1 MNNSICVTTACL
13 LLGAT
18 APLAART
25 VQGDRYLAE
34 GRACAARK
42 QWDAA
47 LASYRLA
54 LSQDP
59 AEMIY
64 QMATEKAVFQAAGA
78 HVALGRQA
86 RAQGL
91 AAEAVAEFERASAL
105 APGLAVASQ
114 ELAATREMMRRNDR
128 LTPLERVKQ
137 EQEEERDRILPVPD
151 LQAGTNGAITLT
163 MVNQSPKVL
172 FETVGKYAGMN
183 VLFDPEYQPGKN
195 FSLTLDGV
203 TPTQALDHLA
213 LLSKS
218 FWKALSQN
226 TVFVTNDNPN
236 KRRDYEAQVTRVFY
250 LSNVNTP
257 QEMQEIINTVRS
269 MADLQRVMPYSTQYA
284 IIARG
289 EADKITLAAALI
301 ADLDKPRSEV
311 VVDILVLEASQV
323 FSRKIT
329 AALASTGLSLPINFS
344 PRASVQTPT
353 TTSTATT
360 STTTTSTTSTTAST
374 IPLSS
379 LGHLASADFSVS
391 LPGALLQAVMSDAG
405 THVLQAPQ
413 LRAVD
418 SIKATLKIGDRQP
431 TATGSY
437 SSGAGTATVS
447 ALVNTQFTYID
458 VGVNVDI
465 TPRVHD
471 NGDVSMHVELEI
483 SSVNGHVTLGGIDEP
498 IIGQRKVVHDIR
510 MRAGEVSLLAGL
522 VSQQDTKSTTGIP
535 GLSGIPILR
544 RLFTGESL
552 DRNRSELM
560 IAIIPHVVRGPV
572 VTPANLRGIDTGTAG
587 TVKLNLAPKTP
598 ER

>member
-1 MNNSICVTTACL
+1 MKNSICVTAACL

-25 VQGDRYLAE
+25 VQGDRYLAA
-34 GRACAARK
+34 GRASAARK

-54 LSQDP
+54 LAQDP
-59 AEMIY
+59 AEMLY
-64 QMATEKAVFQAAGA
+64 QMAAEKAAFQAADA
-78 HVALGRQA
+78 HISLGRQA
-86 RAQGL
+86 RAQGR
-91 AAEAVAEFERASAL
+91 AAEALAEYEKARAL
-105 APGLAVASQ
+105 APALPAASQ

-128 LTPLERVKQ
+128 LPPLERMKQ
-137 EQEEERDRILPVPD
+137 EQEEERDRILPVPE

-195 FSLTLDGV
+195 LSLTLDGV
-203 TPTQALDHLA
+203 TATEALDHLA

-218 FWKALSQN
+218 FWKALSHN
-226 TVFVTNDNPN
+226 TVFVTNDNAN
-236 KRRDYEAQVTRVFY
+236 KRRDYEEQVTRVFY

-257 QEMQEIINTVRS
+257 HEMQEIINTVRS
-269 MADLQRVMPYSTQYA
+269 MADLQRVMQYSTQYA

-289 EADKITLAAALI
+289 EADKIALAAVLI
-301 ADLDKPRSEV
+301 ADLDYTKRDV
-311 VVDILVLEASQV
+311 VADILVLEASQV

-329 AALASTGLSLPINFS
+329 AAIASGGLSVPVTFA
-344 PRASVQTPT
+344 PRAAIQTPT
-353 TTSTATT
+353 TTSTTTTATT
-360 STTTTSTTSTTAST
+360 TTTTSSSTTPT
-374 IPLSS
+374 IPLSA
-379 LGHLASADFSVS
+379 LGHLAGADFSVS

-405 THVLQAPQ
+405 TRVLQAPQ

-418 SIKATLKIGDRQP
+418 SVKASLKIGDRQP

-437 SSGAGTATVS
+437 SSGTGTASVS

-471 NGDVSMHVELEI
+471 NGEVSMHVELEI

-522 VSQQDTKSTTGIP
+522 MNQQATKSTTGVP
-535 GLSGIPILR
+535 GLSGIPMLR
-544 RLFTGESL
+544 RLFTGESV
-552 DRNRSELM
+552 DRSRSELM
-560 IAIIPHVVRGPV
+560 IAIIPHIVRGPV
-572 VTPANLRGIDTGTAG
+572 ITPANLRGM
-587 TVKLNLAPKTP
+587 P
-598 ER
+598 

>member
-1 MNNSICVTTACL
+1 MKNSICVTAACL

-25 VQGDRYLAE
+25 VQGDRYLAA
-34 GRACAARK
+34 GRASAARK

-54 LSQDP
+54 LAQDP
-59 AEMIY
+59 AEMLY
-64 QMATEKAVFQAAGA
+64 QMAAEKAAFQAAGA
-78 HVALGRQA
+78 HISLGQQA
-86 RAQGL
+86 RAQGRVV
-91 AAEAVAEFERASAL
+91 EALAEFERANAL
-105 APGLAVASQ
+105 APALAAASQ

-128 LTPLERVKQ
+128 LTSLERMKQ
-137 EQEEERDRILPVPD
+137 EQEEERDRILPVPK
-151 LQAGTNGAITLT
+151 LEAGTNGAITLT

-183 VLFDPEYQPGKN
+183 VLFDPEYQSGKN
-195 FSLTLDGV
+195 LSLTLDSV
-203 TPTQALDHLA
+203 TPTQALDHLG

-289 EADKITLAAALI
+289 EADKIALAAALI

-311 VVDILVLEASQV
+311 VVDLLVLEASQV

-329 AALASTGLSLPINFS
+329 AALASTGLSVPVNFS
-344 PRASVQTPT
+344 PRASIQTPT
-353 TTSTATT
+353 ASSTT

-405 THVLQAPQ
+405 TRVLQAPQ

-471 NGDVSMHVELEI
+471 NGEVSMHVELEI

-522 VSQQDTKSTTGIP
+522 VNQQETKSTTGVP
-535 GLSGIPILR
+535 GLSGIPMLR
-544 RLFTGESL
+544 RLFTGESV

-560 IAIIPHVVRGPV
+560 IAIVPHIVRGPV
-572 VTPANLRGIDTGTAG
+572 ITPANLRGIDTGTAA
-587 TVKLNLAPKTP
+587 TVKLNLSPKTP